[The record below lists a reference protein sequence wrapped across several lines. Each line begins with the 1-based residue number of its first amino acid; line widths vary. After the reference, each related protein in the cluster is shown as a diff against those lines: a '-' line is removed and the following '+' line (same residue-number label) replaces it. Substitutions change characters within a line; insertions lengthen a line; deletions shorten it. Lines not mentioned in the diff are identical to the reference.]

1 MLKKLIAALT
11 GLALMLPV
19 AASAQTPSYATQA
32 VSTDQNIHGR
42 VVNFDHAYSLSVRDE
57 RGYIDNVQLHPGT
70 IINPTG
76 LTLAP
81 GMVVSVLGYNAGN
94 FFAANE
100 IDTPYTFYSGYPYYA
115 GHPWNYYGPTISLGF
130 FFGSTGWWHGGYFG
144 GPFAWNGGVR
154 VYNNVAYRTV
164 YRGSYR
170 GGYGETHPRFP
181 ETRGT
186 YSYGD
191 RGSYSENRGSYST
204 NRGSY
209 SGNRSYSAPARASY
223 GGRSAGASHASHS
236 SGGGGGHSRH

>member
-144 GPFAWNGGVR
+144 GGYRFVGGAR
-154 VYNNVAYRTV
+154 VYNHVRINEV
-164 YRGSYR
+164 YRNYGGHFQGRNVVARPER
-170 GGYGETHPRFP
+170 GGYYGRPAGHAFA
-181 ETRGT
+181 RG
-186 YSYGD
+186 GVMH
-191 RGSYSENRGSYST
+191 
-204 NRGSY
+204 
-209 SGNRSYSAPARASY
+209 
-223 GGRSAGASHASHS
+223 GGH
-236 SGGGGGHSRH
+236 GGGMHGGGIHGGDHGRP